1 MKSQISNL
9 NTSAPKLGEV
19 PVRGMGCVNTS
30 APKLGEVPVRG
41 MGCVKSLF
49 ILLSALC
56 LAFNIHA
63 QDINELSVKDVSGM
77 RGKIVSV
84 PVYLTNTAEVTALQ
98 FDIELPGGST
108 VYFDSTTVAANRS
121 VDHIISG
128 QNKSNNK
135 RRFMLYSPTKQPLK
149 GNMGKIC
156 DVVFKV
162 STYLEDEQVYDIKL
176 SNVIISDLQSQ
187 NVFTNSVDATLSLI
201 SYPDF
206 EVSNLAVTSADIA
219 PGGQLS
225 LSWNVKN
232 IGQTAATGG
241 WKENFY
247 LVGDNGTEVFV
258 GSNNYESTGLAVN
271 AAVNRTATLTL
282 PDVLGVD
289 GTVRAKVSIKGNAD
303 SGERSESEWNNSAV
317 AETGITLTKTL
328 QIVMPSAPVREQYG
342 RNVRLQLYRS
352 GNRTAEETFTL
363 TADKPSRVELPSTV
377 TISRNQSGAAF
388 YVNIIDDAIYNDADT
403 VILITA
409 SGNGYQ
415 TATGRLVIEDNEYPD
430 LQLEA
435 SRSELNEGETFLLTV
450 TLPKPAR
457 ADLEVK
463 FTAETPKRFT
473 FPASVVIPAGGTSA
487 SIEVEAIQ
495 NTLPELQLATAFYAA
510 ATNYNKAEAIV
521 ILNDDDMPE
530 LELVLSPTQV
540 SESSGPASIM
550 AKLYRRSHTDSE
562 ITIVMSDDS
571 DGDIYYS
578 QRRFTMK
585 SGVTTAEFAIGTIDN
600 AQKEGD
606 RIVNVS
612 AGVYVSSCNC
622 AASGTTVGV
631 STVPVTILDDDGP
644 TLTLSSS
651 SSSLLE
657 GKTDATTLTVKRN
670 TGTSGAL
677 TVTISSDQDGDL
689 TYSHSLTI
697 PNGQTSAS
705 VSVSV
710 KKNDVADDERT
721 VVFTATADGYTQ
733 GTCWALITD
742 QTMPDAIV
750 DAPVLAETDIPA
762 AGTAD
767 VSVSVSNVG
776 NVELPEQ
783 TRVNLYM
790 LTSSGAKSL
799 LTTLYTQQPV
809 GAGQSAELTK
819 QVTMPDVAGSY
830 RLQCIVNEE
839 KTVRELVYL
848 NNTSAETAFRLV
860 PSFRAEVSVEK
871 ATYQSDEPVLITGTA
886 TGSNVVNKAVE
897 VYLLH
902 NNVRD
907 TLCTTT
913 DAMGRF
919 SVTYDPKGVAGH
931 YTIGACYP
939 GENLR
944 DEQDAFDIY
953 GMRRTDGGYLKYE
966 PTVGVPYSASISITN
981 SGDLPLHN
989 IDMEVLSSGGNIDVA
1004 VDKIATLNGG
1014 KSSSLPITLTATEAS
1029 QGYEWQQLKVRFT
1042 SDEGASFDGL
1052 IYYYNRTATGKLRAS
1067 VNAINT
1073 TMIKGKQRDYSFDI
1087 TNTGYGTT
1095 GKISLALPEGT
1106 WMSAVTGKEMGALSS
1121 TDTATIVLRL
1131 TPSADMQ
1138 LNVPIRGTIGINC
1151 ANGQGMSLPFTIEP
1165 VSDDMGELVVDVCD
1179 EYTYYTEE
1187 APHLANATVKVTHP
1201 TTGRTV
1207 AEGVTGEDGRF
1218 TAPLPEGWYTVS
1230 VSADKHDSY
1239 RGNVLVDPGRQ
1250 TVKVINLSYQ
1260 AVTINWE
1267 VKETEVEDKYEI
1279 VTTATFETHVPA
1291 PVVII
1296 RGPNKID
1303 ADAMLVGES
1312 QMLYYT
1318 VTNEGLINAKNC
1330 TFVAPQ
1336 SDSEL
1341 LFEALAN
1348 TGPFDLAANQSV
1360 LIPVKV
1366 TKRGGGSAGSNSYK
1380 GATRDGG
1387 GNDNAF
1393 THCMKNLGVLYEIL
1407 CGKDLKSNSAML
1419 ALAIRACVAGVAGGT
1434 FLGGGGGGPGSPGK
1448 GGSGSYYTGGS
1459 TGGYMTSDDPCDP
1472 DLANTKKNILD
1483 GLASMAPGMG
1493 GCLAYGVNA
1502 ESLAQS
1508 MAAGDDAAT
1517 AGNVC
1522 NFGATTATTF
1532 SHPIAQPFLGFLSMF
1547 ANMYGSSNAKGYE
1560 GIVKAE
1566 STQEKLM
1573 RRYSWLADYV
1583 ELSRWYY
1590 RQLLC
1595 YREVFLTY
1603 YGDEIWFSV
1612 DDDTRPAF
1620 FQKICS
1626 YDNLEDITCENLLPY
1641 KPASVTED
1649 QARAFIERLQNTIF
1663 KRESTNKMDLQYM
1676 IDQIVQAKY
1685 INRFEAPTWRPNAGE
1700 STSHS
1705 PNFNGQ
1711 CSMVNGQWP
1720 ADEPGDNYVGDD
1732 IYPAGEYFVA
1742 ASNQIKDDFNN
1753 AAKTQSVCVTVKLQF
1768 KQEMVLTRQAFR
1780 GTLTVNN
1787 GNDEAAMENVKLL
1800 LKVTDEDGNVAT
1812 AHEFQINTESLDGFE
1827 GDLDGE
1833 WTLSPQQTGTATIL
1847 FIPTKYAA
1855 PEYDRLYSFGGSL
1868 SYTDPNTGLV
1878 VTRDLQPVTLTV
1890 KPSPQLDLT
1899 YFMQRDIWGDD
1910 PLTKDVV
1917 EPMVPAEFALLI
1929 NNVGYG
1935 DATNVR
1941 MTTHQPE
1948 IVDNEKGLLID
1959 FELLSSQ
1966 VNGGDKTLALGSS
1979 VPADFGTI
1987 PAQGSSYAQWWFTS
2001 TLLGHFLDYQVEA
2014 THLTS
2019 YGNEDLTLLNNVT
2032 IHELIRSINV
2042 HSSLLT
2048 PNSSLLKG
2056 WLVNDIADHDDL
2068 PDMLYLSNG
2077 DVEQV
2082 SVVRSA
2088 TIVRNDQTHCTITI
2102 QPGDREWNYGNVN
2115 DPTLGRQDIISVVRD
2130 DGVEMDLRNFW
2141 QTDRTLRDGMDPI
2154 NECRIHFVDRLTVDG
2169 QPHTYTITFE
2179 PRPEVVLK
2187 VEEVTGLPKNNEL
2200 TREAITTMTVKLNK
2214 PVNAFTANHLRL
2226 ECQGNPILE
2235 LPTIQKI
2242 DDLNYQLTY
2251 SSLAGA
2257 SGYLVLTVYASKIV
2271 DTDGYTGD
2279 NDFRTT
2285 WIQFIDGKCAINM
2298 AASPTYGG
2306 TVLPGSSTQEYDTDV
2321 TLKATPAQGYAF
2333 SHWLEG
2339 DEVISDSAEYDY
2351 HITALSSL
2359 YTLTAVFTPQL
2370 YDVSLV
2376 YDETSGT
2383 VRGLGS
2389 GRYEYGI
2396 TVHLQATPVRN
2407 YAFDHWT
2414 VNGVEAG
2421 TDEKL
2426 DLLIDGEKHVEAI
2439 FKYSPTKLIVAYNL
2453 AEGWNWVSVDPTDE
2467 ALLDTKRLMA
2477 HLGGKALEIRGKDK
2491 KLVYVDGQ
2499 WTGDLTTLNP
2509 GEAYQ
2514 IHVSDATL
2522 MNIET
2527 RIPEANIITL
2537 KRGWNHLAFD
2547 SAEELPIATALTNWH
2562 PWPDDMVKGQDGFAI
2577 YDGTQWVGTLQTMQ
2591 PGKGYQVYAQTIGS
2605 FSWPTT
2611 PVERTTTVVAD
2622 YQEDEG
2628 GAGSNYFSLSHSHS
2642 PSLMTLDRRKYA
2654 DNMCIVAD
2662 VMDKDVVSNSDNF
2675 VVTAVVDGETRGMG
2689 VLVDG
2694 HYFITIYGQ
2703 QDESVEYQVFDKA
2716 QSTDLFIDGES
2727 LFRHT
2732 AYCNLSEPTKINLLD
2747 YDPSG
2752 IASAKGQSS
2761 ISNDVYDLS
2770 GRKIN
2775 AHSLL
2780 LTPNSSLLKGIYII
2794 NRRKVIVGK

>member
-1 MKSQISNL
+1 MKTTRI
-9 NTSAPKLGEV
+9 
-19 PVRGMGCVNTS
+19 
-30 APKLGEVPVRG
+30 
-41 MGCVKSLF
+41 KSLF
-49 ILLSALC
+49 ILLSMLC
-56 LAFNIHA
+56 FANVQA

-98 FDIELPGGST
+98 FDIELPNGST

-128 QNKSNNK
+128 QNKNSNR

-176 SNVIISDLQSQ
+176 SNVIISDLQGN

-206 EVSNLAVTSADIA
+206 EVSNLAVTSANIT

-258 GSNNYESTGLAVN
+258 GSNSFESTGLAVN
-271 AAVNRTATLTL
+271 AAVNRTATVTL

-289 GTVRAKVSIKGNAD
+289 GTVKAKVSIKGNAD

-328 QIVMPSAPVREQYG
+328 QMVMPSAPVREQYG

-463 FTAETPKRFT
+463 FTAETPKRFNL
-473 FPASVVIPAGGTSA
+473 PASVVIPTGSTSA
-487 SIEVEAIQ
+487 TVEVEAVQ
-495 NTLPELQLATAFYAA
+495 NSLPELQLATAFYAT

-606 RIVNVS
+606 RTVNVS

-631 STVPVTILDDDGP
+631 STVAVTILDDDGP
-644 TLTLSSS
+644 TLSLSSS

-657 GKTDATTLTVKRN
+657 GKTNATTLTVKRN

-677 TVTISSDQDGDL
+677 TVSITSDQDDGL
-689 TYSHSLTI
+689 TYTHTATI
-697 PNGQTSAS
+697 PNGQSS
-705 VSVSV
+705 VTVPVSV
-710 KKNDVADDERT
+710 KKNDVANDERT
-721 VVFTATADGYTQ
+721 VVFTVTANGYTQ

-750 DAPVLAETDIPA
+750 EAPMVDAEGIPA
-762 AGTAD
+762 AGT
-767 VSVSVSNVG
+767 VEITVSVSNVG
-776 NVELPEQ
+776 NADLPAQ
-783 TRVNLYM
+783 TCVNLYM
-790 LTSSGAKSL
+790 LPAAGSKSL
-799 LTTLYTQQPV
+799 LTTLYTQQPI
-809 GAGQSAELTK
+809 GSGQKADLTK
-819 QVTMPDVAGSY
+819 QVTMPDVAGNY
-830 RLQCIVNEE
+830 RLQCIINED
-839 KTVRELVYL
+839 KAVRELVYL
-848 NNTSAETAFRLV
+848 NNTSAETPLRLV
-860 PSFRAEVSVEK
+860 PPFTAEVSVEK
-871 ATYQSDEPVLITGTA
+871 ATYQNDEPVLITGTA

-902 NNVRD
+902 SNVRD

-919 SVTYDPKGVAGH
+919 SVTFDPKGVAGH
-931 YTIGACYP
+931 YAIGACYP

-989 IDMEVLSSGGNIDVA
+989 IDMEVLSSGGNIEVA
-1004 VDKIATLNGG
+1004 VDRIATLNGG

-1029 QGYEWQQLKVRFT
+1029 QGDEWQLLKVRFT
-1042 SDEGASFDGL
+1042 SDEGAAFDGL

-1087 TNTGYGTT
+1087 TNTGYGST

-1366 TKRGGGSAGSNSYK
+1366 TKTGGGASGSKSFKERSGNYQLSTINSQLS
-1380 GATRDGG
+1380 TVS
-1387 GNDNAF
+1387 DNAF

-1419 ALAIRACVAGVAGGT
+1419 TLAVRFCAAGVAASG
-1434 FLGGGGGGPGSPGK
+1434 FGGGSGGGPGSPGK
-1448 GGSGSYYTGGS
+1448 AGGSYGYGGS
-1459 TGGYMTSDDPCDP
+1459 AGYTYLESDDPCDP
-1472 DLANTKKNILD
+1472 ELANTKKTIMD
-1483 GLASMAPGMG
+1483 GFTSMAPGMG
-1493 GCLAYGVNA
+1493 GCLGFGLNA
-1502 ESLAQS
+1502 ERMAQ
-1508 MAAGDDAAT
+1508 AAASGDDAEM
-1517 AGNVC
+1517 AGSVC
-1522 NFGATTATTF
+1522 DFGASTATTF
-1532 SHPIAQPFLGFLSMF
+1532 SPPVAQPFIGFVSIF
-1547 ANMYGSSNAKGYE
+1547 AGLYGSS
-1560 GIVKAE
+1560 E
-1566 STQEKLM
+1566 SKPFKEDIRIADEKKDLL
-1573 RRYSWLADYV
+1573 RKYSWLAAGVDII
-1583 ELSRWYY
+1583 RWYY
-1590 RQLLC
+1590 RQLEC
-1595 YREVFLTY
+1595 YRKVYLNY
-1603 YGDEIWFSV
+1603 YGDEAWFTG
-1612 DDDTRPAF
+1612 DDDTRPDF
-1620 FQKICS
+1620 FRKLCS
-1626 YDNLEDITCENLLPY
+1626 YDNYEDITYDNLLAY
-1641 KPASVTED
+1641 KPASITD
-1649 QARAFIERLQNTIF
+1649 QQLASFIERLRNTIF
-1663 KRESTNKMDLQYM
+1663 HNESDNKMDIQYM
-1676 IDQIVQAKY
+1676 LNEIALAKY
-1685 INRFEAPTWRPNAGE
+1685 INRFEAPSSQPN
-1700 STSHS
+1700 HS
-1705 PNFNGQ
+1705 QSPSPTFKGQ
-1711 CSMVNGQWP
+1711 SVYPQ
-1720 ADEPGDNYVGDD
+1720 DDLGDNYYGDD
-1732 IYPAGEYFVA
+1732 INPAGEMFVA
-1742 ASNQIKDDFNN
+1742 AVDQLKADFND
-1753 AAKTQSVCVTVKLQF
+1753 ASKTQSVCVTIKLQF
-1768 KQEMVLTRQAFR
+1768 KQELVLTRQAFR

-1787 GNDEAAMENVKLL
+1787 GNEETPMENVKLM

-1833 WTLSPQQTGTATIL
+1833 WALDPKKTGTATIL

-1899 YFMQRDIWGDD
+1899 YFMQRDILGDD

-1987 PAQGSSYAQWWFTS
+1987 PAQGTSYAQWWFTS

-2014 THLTS
+2014 THVTS
-2019 YGNEDLTLLNNVT
+2019 YGNEDLSLLNSVT
-2032 IHELIRSINV
+2032 IHELIRSINARDAAGM
-2042 HSSLLT
+2042 
-2048 PNSSLLKG
+2048 PLKG
-2056 WLVNDIADHDDL
+2056 WLVNDITDNEDL

-2077 DVEQV
+2077 DIEQV
-2082 SVVRSA
+2082 GMVRSA
-2088 TIVRNDQTHCTITI
+2088 SIARNDMTHCTVTI
-2102 QPGDREWNYGNVN
+2102 QPADREWNYGNVN
-2115 DPTLGRQDIISVVRD
+2115 DPTLGRQNIISVVRD
-2130 DGVEMDLRNFW
+2130 DGVELDLRNVW

-2154 NECRIHFVDRLTVDG
+2154 NECRIHFFDKLVVDG

-2179 PRPEVVLK
+2179 PRPDVVLK
-2187 VEEVTGLPKNNEL
+2187 VVEVTGLPKNNEL

-2214 PVNAFTANHLRL
+2214 PVRSFTADNLRL
-2226 ECQGNPILE
+2226 QCQGNDLLE
-2235 LPTIQKI
+2235 QPTIQKI
-2242 DDLNYQLTY
+2242 DDLTYQLTY
-2251 SSLAGA
+2251 NSLAGA
-2257 SGYLVLTVYASKIV
+2257 SGYLVLTVYVSKMV
-2271 DTDGYTGD
+2271 DNEGYTGD
-2279 NDFRTT
+2279 YDFHTT
-2285 WIQFIDGKCAINM
+2285 WIQFIDGKCTINM
-2298 AASPTYGG
+2298 AASPVYGG
-2306 TVLPGSSTQEYDTDV
+2306 TVQPGSSEQIYDTDV
-2321 TLKATPAQGYAF
+2321 TLTATPAQGYAF

-2339 DEVISDSAEYDY
+2339 DEIISDSAEFDY

-2359 YTLTAVFTPQL
+2359 STLTAVFTPQL
-2370 YDVSLV
+2370 YDVSLI
-2376 YDETSGT
+2376 YDETGGI

-2407 YAFDHWT
+2407 YDFDYWM
-2414 VNGVEAG
+2414 VNGVKVG

-2426 DLLIDGEKHVEAI
+2426 DLLIDGTKQVEAV

-2477 HLGGKALEIRGKDK
+2477 HLGGRALEIRGKDK
-2491 KLVYVDGQ
+2491 SLVYENGQ
-2499 WTGDLTTLNP
+2499 WKGDLITLNP

-2514 IHVSDATL
+2514 ILVSEATL

-2527 RIPEANIITL
+2527 RIPEANIITI
-2537 KRGWNHLAFD
+2537 KRGWNHVAYD
-2547 SAEELPIATALTNWH
+2547 SAEELPITTALTNWH

-2577 YDGTQWVGTLQTMQ
+2577 YDGSQWVGTLQTMQ
-2591 PGKGYQVYAQTIGS
+2591 PGKGYQIYAQTVGS

-2611 PVERTTTVVAD
+2611 PVEHTTTVVAD
-2622 YQEDEG
+2622 YQDEEDSG
-2628 GAGSNYFSLSHSHS
+2628 LSPMYYGQSYVTALPDRFTS
-2642 PSLMTLDRRKYA
+2642 VDRRRFA

-2662 VMDKDVVSNSDNF
+2662 LEYNGSVVNSENYMVGAF
-2675 VVTAVVDGETRGMG
+2675 VDGETRGMG
-2689 VLVDG
+2689 TLVGG
-2694 HYFITIYGQ
+2694 HYFISVYGQ
-2703 QDESVEYQVFDKA
+2703 PDENVEYHVFNKA
-2716 QSTDLFIDGES
+2716 QSAFLFTEGAS
-2727 LFRHT
+2727 PFRHI
-2732 AYCNLSEPTKINLLD
+2732 AYCNLDQPTMIELFD
-2747 YDPSG
+2747 DDPNAISSKETTAG
-2752 IASAKGQSS
+2752 SQS
-2761 ISNDVYDLS
+2761 VYDLQ

-2775 AHSLL
+2775 
-2780 LTPNSSLLKGIYII
+2780 PQSSTDKGQLPKGIYIV
-2794 NRRKVIVGK
+2794 NGRLVKF

>member
-1 MKSQISNL
+1 MKRI
-9 NTSAPKLGEV
+9 
-19 PVRGMGCVNTS
+19 
-30 APKLGEVPVRG
+30 
-41 MGCVKSLF
+41 LF
-49 ILLSALC
+49 LVFVFA
-56 LAFNIHA
+56 LAFVNVNA
-63 QDINELSVKDVSGM
+63 QDINELSIKNVSGM

-98 FDIELPGGST
+98 FDIELPSGSS
-108 VYFDSTTVAANRS
+108 VYFDSTSVAANRN

-156 DVVFKV
+156 DIVFKV
-162 STYLEDEQVYDIKL
+162 SNYLEDEQVYDIKL
-176 SNVIISDLQSQ
+176 SNVIISDLQGN

-206 EVSNLAVTSADIA
+206 EVSNLVVTSANIT
-219 PGGQLS
+219 PGGELS
-225 LSWNVKN
+225 LSWDVKN
-232 IGQTAATGG
+232 VGQTAATGG

-258 GSNNYESTGLAVN
+258 GSNSFESTGLDVN
-271 AAVNRTATLTL
+271 ALVNRTATVTL
-282 PDVLGVD
+282 PDVIGVD
-289 GTVRAKVSIKGNAD
+289 GTVKAKVSIKGNAD
-303 SGERSESEWNNSAV
+303 SGERSESEWNNAAV
-317 AETGITLTKTL
+317 AETGITLNKTL
-328 QIVMPSAPVREQYG
+328 QMVMPSAPVREQYG

-363 TADKPSRVELPSTV
+363 TADKPSRVEVPSTV

-403 VILITA
+403 VVLITA
-409 SGNGYQ
+409 SGNGYEQ
-415 TATGRLVIEDNEYPD
+415 TTSRLVIEDNEYPD
-430 LQLEA
+430 LQLEG
-435 SRSELNEGETFLLTV
+435 SRSELNEGESFLLTV
-450 TLPKPAR
+450 TLPKPAK

-463 FTAETPKRFT
+463 FTAETPKRFN
-473 FPASVVIPAGGTSA
+473 FPATVVIPAGNSSA
-487 SIEVEAIQ
+487 TVEVEAIQ
-495 NTLPELQLATAFYAA
+495 NTLPELQLGTAFYAT
-510 ATNYNKAEAIV
+510 ATNYNKAEALV

-571 DGDIYYS
+571 NGDIYYS
-578 QRRFTMK
+578 QRRFTMR
-585 SGVTTAEFAIGTIDN
+585 SGVTTAEFAIGTVDN
-600 AQKEGD
+600 VEKEGD
-606 RIVNVS
+606 RIVNIS

-644 TLTLSSS
+644 TLSLSSS

-670 TGTSGAL
+670 TGTSGSL
-677 TVTISSDQDGDL
+677 TVTITSDQDDGL
-689 TYSHSLTI
+689 TYNHTATI
-697 PNGQTSAS
+697 PNGQSS
-705 VSVSV
+705 VTVPVSV
-710 KKNDVADDERT
+710 KKNDVANDERT
-721 VVFTATADGYTQ
+721 VVFTVTADGYTQ

-750 DAPVLAETDIPA
+750 DAPALSEGDIPA

-767 VSVSVSNVG
+767 ITVSVSNVG
-776 NVELPEQ
+776 NSDLPSQ
-783 TRVNLYM
+783 TRINLY
-790 LTSSGAKSL
+790 LIPVTGSKSL
-799 LTTLYTQQPV
+799 LTTLYTQQAIAS
-809 GAGQSAELTK
+809 GDKADLTK
-819 QVTMPDVAGSY
+819 QVTMPDVAGTY

-848 NNTSAETAFRLV
+848 NDTSTETSLRLV
-860 PSFRAEVSVEK
+860 PPFTAEVSVEK
-871 ATYQSDEPVLITGTA
+871 ATYLSDEPVLISGTA
-886 TGSNVVNKAVE
+886 TGSNVVNKSVE

-907 TLCTTT
+907 TLSTTT

-919 SVTYDPKGVAGH
+919 SATFDPKGVAGH
-931 YTIGACYP
+931 YIIGACYP
-939 GENLR
+939 GENLT

-966 PTVGVPYSASISITN
+966 PTVSVPYSASISITN

-989 IDMEVLSSGGNIDVA
+989 IDMEVLSSGGNIEVA
-1004 VDKIATLNGG
+1004 VEKIASLNGG
-1014 KSSSLPITLTATEAS
+1014 KSASLPITFTATEAS
-1029 QGYEWQQLKVRFT
+1029 TGDEWQQLKVRFT

-1087 TNTGYGTT
+1087 TNTGYGST
-1095 GKISLALPEGT
+1095 GKISLALPEGSWIT
-1106 WMSAVTGKEMGALSS
+1106 AVTGKEMSALSS

-1151 ANGQGMSLPFTIEP
+1151 ENGQGMSLPYSIEP

-1187 APHLANATVKVTHP
+1187 APHLAGATVKVTHP

-1207 AEGVTGEDGRF
+1207 AEGVTGEDGHF
-1218 TAPLPEGWYTVS
+1218 TAPLAEGWYTVS
-1230 VSADKHDSY
+1230 VNADKHDSY

-1279 VTTATFETHVPA
+1279 ITTATFETHVPA

-1296 RGPNKID
+1296 RGPSKLD

-1330 TFVAPQ
+1330 TFTPPA
-1336 SDSEL
+1336 SDQEL
-1341 LFEALAN
+1341 LFETLAN

-1366 TKRGGGSAGSNSYK
+1366 TKRSAASGSKSFAKSNSR
-1380 GATRDGG
+1380 GEGSEGG
-1387 GNDNAF
+1387 TDNAF

-1419 ALAIRACVAGVAGGT
+1419 TLAVRFCAAGVAAGG
-1434 FLGGGGGGPGSPGK
+1434 FPGGGGGPGSPGK
-1448 GGSGSYYTGGS
+1448 AGGSYGYGGTAGYT
-1459 TGGYMTSDDPCDP
+1459 YLESDDPCDP
-1472 DLANTKKNILD
+1472 QLSKTKKDLMD
-1483 GLASMAPGMG
+1483 GFTSMAPGLG

-1502 ESLAQS
+1502 ESMAQ
-1508 MAAGDDAAT
+1508 AAASGDDAGL
-1517 AGNVC
+1517 AGSVC
-1522 NFGATTATTF
+1522 NLGATTATTF
-1532 SHPIAQPFLGFLSMF
+1532 APPISQPFIGFIATF
-1547 ANMYGSSNAKGYE
+1547 AGMYGSSESKSFTGETRVGTYE
-1560 GIVKAE
+1560 EEFLRK
-1566 STQEKLM
+1566 
-1573 RRYSWLADYV
+1573 YSWLAQFVD
-1583 ELSRWYY
+1583 LSKWYY
-1590 RQLLC
+1590 RQLEC
-1595 YREVFLTY
+1595 YRKVFLNY
-1603 YGDEIWFSV
+1603 YGDEAWFTGE
-1612 DDDTRPAF
+1612 DDTRPGF
-1620 FQKICS
+1620 FRQLCS
-1626 YDNLEDITCENLLPY
+1626 YEDPADITYDNLLPH
-1641 KPASVTED
+1641 KPASITE
-1649 QARAFIERLQNTIF
+1649 QQLALFIERLQNTIY
-1663 KRESTNKMDLQYM
+1663 KRESENKMDIQYM
-1676 IDQIVQAKY
+1676 LNEIVLAKY
-1685 INRFEAPTWRPNAGE
+1685 INRFETPTWRPNQPV
-1700 STSHS
+1700 STS
-1705 PNFNGQ
+1705 PAFNGQ
-1711 CSMVNGQWP
+1711 SVYPG
-1720 ADEPGDNYVGDD
+1720 DDLGDNYVGDD

-1742 ASNQIKDDFNN
+1742 AIDQVKADFND
-1753 AAKTQSVCVTVKLQF
+1753 ASKTQSVCVTIKLQF
-1768 KQEMVLTRQAFR
+1768 KQELVLTRQAFR

-1787 GNDEAAMENVKLL
+1787 GNEETPMENVKLM

-1812 AHEFQINTESLDGFE
+1812 AHEFQINTESLDGFQ

-1833 WTLSPQQTGTATIL
+1833 WTLDPKQTGVATIL

-1855 PEYDRLYSFGGSL
+1855 PEYDRFYSFGGSL

-1899 YFMQRDIWGDD
+1899 YFMQRDILGDD

-1948 IVDNEKGLLID
+1948 IVENEKGLLID

-1987 PAQGSSYAQWWFTS
+1987 PAQSSSYAQWWFTS

-2042 HSSLLT
+2042 NGPSSM
-2048 PNSSLLKG
+2048 LKG
-2056 WLVNDIADHDDL
+2056 WLVNDVPDHDDL

-2082 SVVRSA
+2082 GVVRSA
-2088 TIVRNDQTHCTITI
+2088 SIARNDQTHCTITI
-2102 QPGDREWNYGNVN
+2102 QPADREWNYGNVN

-2130 DGVEMDLRNFW
+2130 DGVELDLRNVW

-2154 NECRIHFVDRLTVDG
+2154 NECRIHFVDRLVVDG

-2179 PRPEVVLK
+2179 PRPDVVLK
-2187 VEEVTGLPKNNEL
+2187 VVEVTGLPKNNEL

-2214 PVNAFTANHLRL
+2214 PVRSFTSDNLRL
-2226 ECQGNPILE
+2226 ECQGTPLVE

-2242 DDLNYQLTY
+2242 DDLTYQLTY
-2251 SSLAGA
+2251 NSLAGA
-2257 SGYLVLTVYASKIV
+2257 SGYLVLTVYASKII
-2271 DTDGYTGD
+2271 DSDGYPGD
-2279 NDFRTT
+2279 YDYRTT
-2285 WIQFIDGKCAINM
+2285 WIQFIDGKCMLNM
-2298 AASPTYGG
+2298 AADPVYGG
-2306 TVLPGSSTQEYDTDV
+2306 TVSPGSSEQIYDTDV
-2321 TLKATPAQGYAF
+2321 TLKATPAEGYAF

-2339 DEVISDSAEYDY
+2339 DEIVSDSAEFDY

-2359 YTLTAVFTPQL
+2359 YTLKAIFTPQL
-2370 YDVSLV
+2370 YDVSLT
-2376 YDETSGT
+2376 YDETGGV

-2396 TVHLQATPVRN
+2396 TVHLQANPVRN
-2407 YAFDHWT
+2407 YDFDYWM
-2414 VNGVEAG
+2414 VNGVKVG
-2421 TDEKL
+2421 TDAKL
-2426 DLLIDGEKHVEAI
+2426 DLLIDGEKQIEAV

-2491 KLVYVDGQ
+2491 SLVYADGQ

-2514 IHVSDATL
+2514 IRVSDATL

-2527 RIPEANIITL
+2527 RIPEANIINLT
-2537 KRGWNHLAFD
+2537 RGWNHLAFD
-2547 SAEELPIATALTNWH
+2547 SSEELPIATALTNWH
-2562 PWPDDMVKGQDGFAI
+2562 PWPDDIVKGQDGFAI

-2622 YQEDEG
+2622 YQEDEES
-2628 GAGSNYFSLSHSHS
+2628 GAHSS
-2642 PSLMTLDRRKYA
+2642 SFIPQATAVDRRKYA

-2662 VMDKDVVSNSDNF
+2662 VMNEDVVANSDNF
-2675 VVTAVVDGETRGMG
+2675 VVSAVVDGETRGMG

-2703 QDESVEYQVFDKA
+2703 QDESVEYHVFDKTLN
-2716 QSTDLFIDGES
+2716 TDLDVEGEG
-2727 LFRHT
+2727 LFKHT
-2732 AYCNLSEPTKINLLD
+2732 AYCNLAEPTQIVLID
-2747 YDPSG
+2747 YDPSAVG
-2752 IASAKGQSS
+2752 AIVNGKQSTV
-2761 ISNDVYDLS
+2761 NNYYDLQ
-2770 GRKIN
+2770 GRKIKIN
-2775 AHSLL
+2775 GQL
-2780 LTPNSSLLKGIYII
+2780 PKGIFIH
-2794 NRRKVIVGK
+2794 NGKKILIK